1 MNDEQG
7 MQLAR
12 LFTLL
17 QNASVISELQRY
29 DKLRTSESEFT
40 VDKPALTTA
49 ISRLMGQENRYRNF
63 DAITQT
69 VKELQFYL
77 VTSEKEDI
85 KLLVRAALAGIHN
98 GINVLT
104 ETYSEDPRAVAK
116 LRTIQSLVMTTN
128 SLNLEHL
135 VAHDSRAH
143 DSRAGGSAKSSLAG
157 GNASSSESG
166 QTSLPKGGVSNSSVS

>member
-49 ISRLMGQENRYRNF
+49 ISRLMAQENRYRNF
-63 DAITQT
+63 DAITHT

-85 KLLVRAALAGIHN
+85 KLLVRTALAGIHN

-128 SLNLEHL
+128 SLDLEHF
-135 VAHDSRAH
+135 VAYDP
-143 DSRAGGSAKSSLAG
+143 RAGGSSAKSSLAG